1 MNDVKTKHIGTTK
14 GSEEFRHSSQG
25 FFNAG
30 SPVERQDGR
39 SESCGCTGCRTGNP
53 APAVPFLQQITRRVA
68 RPANCDES
76 PTGSYKQTPTAQ

>member
-1 MNDVKTKHIGTTK
+1 MAGMVTERREMNDVKTKHIGTTK

-25 FFNAG
+25 L
-30 SPVERQDGR
+30 
-39 SESCGCTGCRTGNP
+39 
-53 APAVPFLQQITRRVA
+53 VPFLQQITRRVA